1 MCIRDSYNTLETIVW
16 LAEEGKTREVVEVT
30 MAFTDFLRISLSG
43 GQDFISVAKEEQ
55 HVRSYLMI
63 QSVRYGSIMRFE
75 IDIDPAL
82 ADKRM
87 LKLMLQPL
95 VENAIYHGIKNKRG
109 RGLLR
114 ITGRQEQDWMV
125 FAVADNGIGMTEEQ
139 LDALR
144 ARIER
149 REGEEGYGLRNI
161 TQRLRLYGG
170 RGLEI
175 ESKLNCGTTVRFAL
189 PCAAGQERKEN

>member
-1 MCIRDSYNTLETIVW
+1 
-16 LAEEGKTREVVEVT
+16 
-30 MAFTDFLRISLSG
+30 
-43 GQDFISVAKEEQ
+43 
-55 HVRSYLMI
+55 
-63 QSVRYGSIMRFE
+63 MRFE

-139 LDALR
+139 LDALARPHR
-144 ARIER
+144 AKRGR
-149 REGEEGYGLRNI
+149 GGLRPSQYHAAAAPVRR
-161 TQRLRLYGG
+161 TRLG
-170 RGLEI
+170 
-175 ESKLNCGTTVRFAL
+175 N
-189 PCAAGQERKEN
+189 